1 MFFFWYLLVSFFL
14 LSLLAFFFVT
24 YTFSHVSQTAR
35 YFSVLLYLKPVVSFI
50 TNFHVSLPKVALG
63 AVPCFSNQFFC
74 IYIWSVIKVSIFPFR
89 FVCILFLF
97 VICLSKFA
105 NSTFIYVFSFNLPL
119 LLQSNIQHYI
129 GVSFRPPWGA
139 KNVVFIFCIQN
150 VLNSWVMICSYRAPY
165 PLLVLYTLTFTA
177 VDNLDS
183 K

>member
-1 MFFFWYLLVSFFL
+1 MCFFDTS
-14 LSLLAFFFVT
+14 SLAFSLKFVSV
-24 YTFSHVSQTAR
+24 FLRQLHLSHVSQTAR